1 MWMKNMAVNY
11 KAPTSLSSV
20 KGIRLGSIEAKLRYK
35 DRDDLTLIELAEG
48 SHVAGIF
55 TQNAFCAAPV
65 LVCREHLEKSEG
77 IRYLIINAGN
87 ANAGTGEE
95 GLTSAEMICAEIA
108 DETLSAL
115 NSVLPFSTGV
125 IGEQLPYWKIV
136 EQVPALI
143 ESLGADNWLQAAQAI
158 MTTDTSLKAVS
169 KSLEIN
175 DKTVTITGM
184 TKGAGMIE
192 PNMATMLA
200 FVATDAGISNDS
212 LQSILNDA
220 AKNSFNSITVDGDT
234 STNDSLIL
242 MATGKSEVNVDELEK
257 DQQTL
262 VIDAIREVCQEL
274 AQAIIRDAEGAT
286 KFVTIKVDSAPDY
299 SYAKEIAY
307 SVARSPLVKTALF
320 ASDPNWGRFL
330 MAIGKA
336 PVKDLDVSKLSL
348 YLGKIQLIENGEPVE
363 SYSEEQGQVEMNKE
377 EISIRIEL
385 NAGEETATVW
395 TSDLSHEY
403 VTINAEY
410 RS

>member
-1 MWMKNMAVNY
+1 MAVNY
-11 KAPTSLSSV
+11 RAPTQLSPV
-20 KGIRLGSIEAKLRYK
+20 KGVRLGAIEANLRYSG
-35 DRDDLTLIELAEG
+35 RDDLTLIELAEG
-48 SHVAGIF
+48 SSVAGVF

-65 LVCREHLEKSEG
+65 IVCREHLEQTEG

-95 GLTSAEMICAEIA
+95 GLTSARMICAEVA
-108 DETLSAL
+108 EETMTAI

-143 ESLGADNWLQAAQAI
+143 ESLGADNWLKASEAI
-158 MTTDTSLKAVS
+158 MTTDTTLKAVS
-169 KSLEIN
+169 KSLDIN
-175 DKTVTITGM
+175 GKTVTITGM

-200 FVATDAGISNDS
+200 YVATDAGIEQGT
-212 LQSILNDA
+212 LQAILDDVA
-220 AKNSFNSITVDGDT
+220 RDSFNSISVDGDT

-242 MATGKSEVNVDELEK
+242 MATGKSGV
-257 DQQTL
+257 TL
-262 VIDAIREVCQEL
+262 DKHNQAEIVEAINDVCQQL
-274 AQAIIRDAEGAT
+274 SQAIIRDAEGAT
-286 KFVTIKVDSAPDY
+286 KFVTIKVEKAPDY
-299 SYAKEIAY
+299 NYAKEIAY

-320 ASDPNWGRFL
+320 ASDPNWGRLL

-348 YLGKIQLIENGEPVE
+348 WLGATQLLEAGEPLQ
-363 SYSEEQGQVEMNKE
+363 SYKEEQGQAEMDKE
-377 EISIRIEL
+377 EITIRIQL
-385 NAGEETATVW
+385 NAGSEQATVW